1 MTALRNLDHLKA
13 WQFKYWAFLTGTAS
27 SGRKAEL
34 QDALTR
40 SLGVTTPNTGRRV
53 VSVDMG
59 IRNLAYCVVDVQ
71 PRSRTSNIARPLK
84 ITHWLRRDLLT
95 PSAPIL
101 SPLAD
106 DECQQHEQETEKSKK
121 GTKATADPEAFT
133 PPQLSKTA
141 YNVVTGLL
149 SHKPDEIL
157 IERQRFRSGSASA
170 ILEWTIRVNMLESML
185 WASLETLRASASPK
199 SFFPDVHAIP
209 PRRVAEFWLSGQQL
223 PLTPRAN
230 IFDAGQKHQDVALT
244 EEPRKARTKIE
255 KKEKVD
261 LVKKWATGAVDE
273 SGVSLIFEGQA
284 AEVAE
289 AFKLQTSRGAK
300 QIAGG
305 KLDDLADCLL
315 QAVAHLRWEENKE
328 VIRGMLQET
337 GT

>member
-1 MTALRNLDHLKA
+1 MTSVRNLDHLKA
-13 WQFKYWAFLTGTAS
+13 WQAKYWAFLTGTAS

-71 PRSRTSNIARPLK
+71 PRSETSNTARPLK
-84 ITHWLRRDLLT
+84 ITHWLRRDLLS
-95 PSAPIL
+95 PDAPIV

-106 DECQQHEQETEKSKK
+106 NKTQQRGQELEASKK
-121 GTKATADPEAFT
+121 KTKPKADPEAFT

-141 YNVVTGLL
+141 YSVVTGLL

-185 WASLETLRASASPK
+185 WACLETFRASSCAK
-199 SFFPDVHAIP
+199 NLFPYVHAIP

-223 PLTPRAN
+223 PLIPPVD
-230 IFDAGQKHQDVALT
+230 IFEVGQKRQDVALT
-244 EEPRKARTKIE
+244 EKPRKARTKIK
-255 KKEKVD
+255 KKEKVN
-261 LVKKWATGAVDE
+261 LVKKWATGAVD
-273 SGVSLIFEGQA
+273 SPGVSLVFEGQA

-289 AFKLQTSRGAK
+289 AFKLETSRGAN

-315 QAVAHLRWEENKE
+315 QAVAHLRWEENKK
-328 VIRGMLQET
+328 VIREMLQET